1 MAERAKTKA
10 ERRQEAG
17 HAAKAERK
25 QAKLRRKQ
33 RGAAQAAEPAPAT
46 DGPAVEGIES
56 RLASLEKA
64 VAAQSELSERL
75 LQKLDEVL
83 QEARNRSA

>member
-1 MAERAKTKA
+1 MADRTKTKA

-25 QAKLRRKQ
+25 QAKMRRKQ
-33 RGAAQAAEPAPAT
+33 RGGAQAAGPDAAA
-46 DGPAVEGIES
+46 DGSAADGIES

-64 VAAQSELSERL
+64 VASQSELSERL

-83 QEARNRSA
+83 QEARKRRT

>member
-1 MAERAKTKA
+1 MADHTKTKA

-33 RGAAQAAEPAPAT
+33 RGAAQDAEPAPVA
-46 DGPAVEGIES
+46 DGSAADGIES

-83 QEARNRSA
+83 QEARSRST

>member
-1 MAERAKTKA
+1 MADQTKTKA

-33 RGAAQAAEPAPAT
+33 RGAAQTDEPVADGSAA
-46 DGPAVEGIES
+46 DGIES

-83 QEARNRSA
+83 QEARNPST

>member
-1 MAERAKTKA
+1 MAERTKTKA

-33 RGAAQAAEPAPAT
+33 RGDAQAAEPAAAE
-46 DGPAVEGIES
+46 GAAVDGIES

-64 VAAQSELSERL
+64 VAAQSELSEQL

-83 QEARNRSA
+83 QEARERSA

>member
-1 MAERAKTKA
+1 MAERTKTKA
-10 ERRQEAG
+10 ERRQEAD

-33 RGAAQAAEPAPAT
+33 RGDAQAAEPAAAE
-46 DGPAVEGIES
+46 GAAVDGIES

-64 VAAQSELSERL
+64 VAAQSELSKQL

-83 QEARNRSA
+83 QEARERSA